1 MHLVDRFNSPFFG
14 DPSCHNFRAIVCLN
28 SDPSPTSLESQLN
41 DDYREVFMTSTEDP
55 TNMRHLPSDL
65 NLIEHCLGKMCTYT
79 KHDNS
84 ILEVTIAPE
93 QITYGEP
100 LFMHILLL
108 APPS

>member
-1 MHLVDRFNSPFFG
+1 
-14 DPSCHNFRAIVCLN
+14 
-28 SDPSPTSLESQLN
+28 
-41 DDYREVFMTSTEDP
+41 MTSTEDP